1 MVFPPVT
8 FPKVK
13 FPKLER
19 ARFLLK
25 AMAVM
30 QLIIMVQL
38 SFVIYQ
44 SAVHEMTRKADTAFL
59 LGRDDALGT
68 EAASSPETSILDIEA
83 DTGEAQ
89 DKQTLSGLLSSLDF
103 VSTNVTNMDA
113 QIRRI
118 EEKLDYGVH
127 CTN

>member
-1 MVFPPVT
+1 MAFPQM
-8 FPKVK
+8 K
-13 FPKLER
+13 FPTLER

-25 AMAVM
+25 TMAVM

-59 LGRDDALGT
+59 LGRDDALG
-68 EAASSPETSILDIEA
+68 ADQASSSPEASILDIES
-83 DTGEAQ
+83 DSGQAQ
-89 DKQTLSGLLSSLDF
+89 DKQTLGGLSSSLDF